1 MDALG
6 VIPSSAPATQL
17 MEILKGAVGRQVSTG
32 KTNKYRKD
40 KQVQE
45 RKASTGKTSKHMKD
59 RQVQARQETR
69 KKTSKYKEYKLQR
82 QGQSSDN

>member
-32 KTNKYRKD
+32 QTSKYRKNQVVQERLSKCRKGRKTSKYRKD
-40 KQVQE
+40 I
-45 RKASTGKTSKHMKD
+45 
-59 RQVQARQETR
+59 
-69 KKTSKYKEYKLQR
+69 
-82 QGQSSDN
+82 

>member
-40 KQVQE
+40 KQVQVRQASTGETSKYRRDKQVQE
-45 RKASTGKTSKHMKD
+45 RQASTGKTSKYKKD
-59 RQVQARQETR
+59 EQV
-69 KKTSKYKEYKLQR
+69 
-82 QGQSSDN
+82 

>member
-17 MEILKGAVGRQVSTG
+17 MEILKGAVGRQVRTG

-45 RKASTGKTSKHMKD
+45 RQVSTENTSDIGRDSLVTIRNFISTGKS
-59 RQVQARQETR
+59 V
-69 KKTSKYKEYKLQR
+69 Y
-82 QGQSSDN
+82 